1 MEELLKTLPEVKG
14 QYRTNVQ
21 LSKSTWFRVGGNA
34 ATLFKPH
41 DPDDLSHFLKNID
54 KNTTIHILGLGSN
67 VIIRDNGV
75 EGVSIRLGKNFTNTH
90 VHGDTV
96 TLGCANTDYNIA
108 HYLASQKLSG
118 LEFLVGIPGCL
129 GGAIAMNSGCYGGE
143 IADHLVSIEA
153 IERKTGALCI
163 LSKKDLNLKYRHCP
177 LKEEFIF
184 TNATFKLQIMKSQD
198 RIKDRLREITES
210 RNMSQPVRERTGG
223 STFKNPPGEK
233 AWELIDK
240 AGLRGMVLGG
250 AKVSEKHCNFLIN
263 TGDATAS
270 DIESLGDLVQKKVF
284 DNSGIKLEWEI
295 IRIGEK

>member
-1 MEELLKTLPEVKG
+1 METLINNLPEVKG
-14 QYRTNVQ
+14 QYRQNVE

-34 ATLFKPH
+34 QIVFKPY
-41 DPDDLSHFLKNID
+41 DTNDLSHFLKNID
-54 KNTTIHILGLGSN
+54 KSIPIYVLGLGSN

-75 EGVSIRLGKNFTNTH
+75 EGMIIKLGKNFTNTKID
-90 VHGDTV
+90 GDIV

-143 IADHLVSIEA
+143 ISDNLISVEA
-153 IERKTGALCI
+153 VDRNTGSVHNLA
-163 LSKKDLNLKYRHCP
+163 KKDLNLQYRHCP
-177 LKEEFIF
+177 LKEKFIF
-184 TNATFKLQIMKSQD
+184 TNATFKLQIVESQD
-198 RIKDRLREITES
+198 RIKDRLQEITES

-223 STFKNPPGEK
+223 STFKNPPNHK

-240 AGLRGMVLGG
+240 SGLRGATLGG

-263 TGDATAS
+263 TGNATAA
-270 DIESLGDLVQKKVF
+270 DIEGLGDLVQKKVLE
-284 DNSGIKLEWEI
+284 DSNIELEWEI
-295 IRIGEK
+295 IRIGRK